1 VNRSADAL
9 GTDRSFAS
17 AGDRVF
23 KGNRADRSEVKLD
36 ALLRGPAKSI
46 ASVDVLHRILRSA
59 APIEGLRPYF
69 RNKESKADRPE
80 SRNDTRSEEKKAAQ
94 QSCRI
99 IGQGPKL

>member
-1 VNRSADAL
+1 MNRSADAL

-59 APIEGLRPYF
+59 APIEGLRRISGTKKAKPMDQ
-69 RNKESKADRPE
+69 RVGTTPEVKKRRRLSKA
-80 SRNDTRSEEKKAAQ
+80 AA
-94 QSCRI
+94 
-99 IGQGPKL
+99 

>member
-1 VNRSADAL
+1 MNRSADAL

-46 ASVDVLHRILRSA
+46 ASVDVLHRIFA
-59 APIEGLRPYF
+59 AQRQLKDCDRISGTKKAKPMDQRVGTTPEVKKRRRL
-69 RNKESKADRPE
+69 SKA
-80 SRNDTRSEEKKAAQ
+80 AA
-94 QSCRI
+94 
-99 IGQGPKL
+99 